1 MLKITEIIVPKIK
14 IFGQDGWTKFAKQKN
29 DARVLGILVSLAAV
43 FWMSRNAPP
52 KKHDKKRLTKNVTSK
67 KRLRGRLNCSLISF
81 LIIILINWCSLATW
95 ESSLSHNLILCYR
108 LKRNCC
114 FKNCSLLVAILT
126 IRVYGKVDLVTI
138 TFLPIDL
145 YIHICIVCFNEYLLS
160 SI

>member
-1 MLKITEIIVPKIK
+1 MW
-14 IFGQDGWTKFAKQKN
+14 F
-29 DARVLGILVSLAAV
+29 
-43 FWMSRNAPP
+43 
-52 KKHDKKRLTKNVTSK
+52 
-67 KRLRGRLNCSLISF
+67 SF

-145 YIHICIVCFNEYLLS
+145 YIHICIVCFIWISVIQYLIHHFPIDHDASCFPISPGYYGRPKTNRRQWLCK
-160 SI
+160 ILGGKQGALWPIWKWGIW